1 MSVTSPRALAGLLAW
16 LAGGT
21 LLAAVL
27 GAFALVPLQL
37 VYGLGALALAVALH
51 EAPGRGMPLLER
63 LTGPLPA
70 LQLEGLCLGASV
82 ALVFP
87 ALGAF
92 ALTASAVNEAWV
104 DEVWRLWFPT
114 LPLLGAFVGLGRGA
128 RRVLVAWLARDD

>member
-21 LLAAVL
+21 LLAAML
-27 GAFALVPLQL
+27 GALALVPLQL
-37 VYGLGALALAVALH
+37 VYGLGALALAAALH

-92 ALTASAVNEAWV
+92 ALTARAWRGRRPTTRCRSTAATGSRWNTRSAASCA
-104 DEVWRLWFPT
+104 T
-114 LPLLGAFVGLGRGA
+114 RGF
-128 RRVLVAWLARDD
+128 